1 MHALDAA
8 ACALG
13 TIGFQAR
20 NPERTRTE
28 HTPSREPPR
37 EHVAVHSVAP
47 RQPEVLDGTRPLPS
61 ARPRMHKPG
70 SLRNH
75 HRQVP
80 ALVYAQLVTSCRTLK
95 AHSAHIVNYSDAHQ
109 MHAGSADDAHGR
121 NIRRTSDRPSY
132 HPHHAHSSRLN
143 RCFPLSVAFRV
154 PTCLRLGQN
163 RRGWDNSQPC
173 ENTGTL
179 ATLTPPCPN
188 LANLGRVSGN
198 IFNPSRDRAPAR
210 ETPASVFI
218 FHNLDQGWDGWDN
231 TEKKALSQPCPN
243 LKTRLGQLEGWDN
256 SREHAH
262 VGRSVERSNASRP
275 RVASG
280 TWPDDQRLRSS
291 IANAWLES
299 SSMPWKWARSTPRST
314 GASASEPCGGIG
326 RLSPRTPNSP
336 RLSTKREDRTAS
348 RRKPSGARLECA
360 SCAAPSASS
369 SSSSRTPTQS
379 RSGRSLAPSRSSAS
393 CTPRNRH
400 SPKTT

>member
-1 MHALDAA
+1 MRPHHGQGRDNLSGAQ
-8 ACALG
+8 ACA
-13 TIGFQAR
+13 
-20 NPERTRTE
+20 
-28 HTPSREPPR
+28 TPSLCAIAPLSVPTGPTKKRLSKRFSIPR
-37 EHVAVHSVAP
+37 AI
-47 RQPEVLDGTRPLPS
+47 
-61 ARPRMHKPG
+61 ARPRVRHLHHFLFSKTHKEVGTVGTTAKNTGCPY
-70 SLRNH
+70 L
-75 HRQVP
+75 
-80 ALVYAQLVTSCRTLK
+80 
-95 AHSAHIVNYSDAHQ
+95 
-109 MHAGSADDAHGR
+109 
-121 NIRRTSDRPSY
+121 
-132 HPHHAHSSRLN
+132 
-143 RCFPLSVAFRV
+143 V
-154 PTCLRLGQN
+154 PTLSL
-163 RRGWDNSQPC
+163 P
-173 ENTGTL
+173 
-179 ATLTPPCPN
+179 
-188 LANLGRVSGN
+188 
-198 IFNPSRDRAPAR
+198 
-210 ETPASVFI
+210 
-218 FHNLDQGWDGWDN
+218 QGG
-231 TEKKALSQPCPN
+231 
-243 LKTRLGQLEGWDN
+243 DN
-256 SREHAH
+256 SRTRVLAD
-262 VGRSVERSNASRP
+262 RSNASRP